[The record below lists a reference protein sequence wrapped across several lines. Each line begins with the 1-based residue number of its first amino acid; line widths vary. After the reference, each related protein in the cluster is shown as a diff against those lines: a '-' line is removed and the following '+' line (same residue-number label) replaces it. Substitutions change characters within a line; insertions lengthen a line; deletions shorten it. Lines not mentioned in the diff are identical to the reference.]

1 VENGV
6 FQQTFNCNPTTCPAL
21 KFPNLIFT
29 PPGGT
34 PQAPFP
40 GALAPVLTP
49 FTPPSLTQTTRG
61 QSPDWVNPLAH
72 EGEVTLEH
80 QLPGNVAVSA
90 SYVVGRT
97 LRLPIFIDTNLFP
110 STTTRSYDVTNSV
123 GVTQN
128 TITVPFYSNTVGPLG
143 TGRIDPTGPVL
154 TGFSDVNAWYNS
166 LVVTLR
172 KRMSHSVEFA
182 LKYAFEKAVDGGQ
195 VPGQFGTFNGTDSPI
210 DPRNRKL
217 EYALS
222 DLDQRH
228 RFVGNV
234 IWMPGYAKKLSNRP
248 ARVILDGFV
257 FSSIVTAASG
267 QPVTGIINGVPPGAP
282 AGGLTGGTVNN
293 SGTALSS
300 SRFPGQ
306 VRNAFTGPGV
316 WDVDFR
322 IGRNFAIGERMK
334 LSFIGEPFNLFNHTN
349 IFGVNNTEFNYTA
362 AGAGACSGHANGC
375 LVPNPTFFA
384 PTVTNTGL
392 YGARQLQISGRFTF

>member
-1 VENGV
+1 V
-6 FQQTFNCNPTTCPAL
+6 
-21 KFPNLIFT
+21 
-29 PPGGT
+29 
-34 PQAPFP
+34 
-40 GALAPVLTP
+40 
-49 FTPPSLTQTTRG
+49 
-61 QSPDWVNPLAH
+61 PDWVNPLAH
-72 EGEVTLEH
+72 EGEVTIEH
-80 QLPGNVAVSA
+80 QLPGNIAVSG

-97 LRLPIFIDTNLFP
+97 LHLPIFVDTNLAAP
-110 STTTRSYDVTNSV
+110 TTTRTYDITNLS
-123 GVTQN
+123 GSTQN
-128 TITVPFYSNTVGPLG
+128 TITEPFY

-154 TGFSDVNAWYNS
+154 TGFSDVNSWYNS

-182 LKYAFEKAVDGGQ
+182 LNYTLAKAVDGGQ

-234 IWMPGYAKKLSNRP
+234 VWIPTYFKKLPTRA
-248 ARVILDGFV
+248 ARFALDGFV
-257 FSSIVTAASG
+257 FSSIVTAATG
-267 QPVTGIINGVPPGAP
+267 QPITPGINGFPSGGP

-306 VRNAFTGPGV
+306 VRNAYTGPGF

-322 IGRNFAIGERMK
+322 IGRDFAIREKMK
-334 LSFIGEPFNLFNHTN
+334 LSIIGEAFNLFNHTN
-349 IFGVNNTEFNYTA
+349 IFGVNSTEFNYTA
-362 AGAGACSGHANGC
+362 AGSGACAGHSNGC